1 MTKLYKVIKD
11 KGLPVDLVEYEG
23 RNNMVSAD
31 VVLSFSFLKDH
42 KISLSSIIFFP
53 VVYAMQV

>member
-31 VVLSFSFLKDH
+31 VVLSFFFKDH

-53 VVYAMQV
+53 AGYAMQV